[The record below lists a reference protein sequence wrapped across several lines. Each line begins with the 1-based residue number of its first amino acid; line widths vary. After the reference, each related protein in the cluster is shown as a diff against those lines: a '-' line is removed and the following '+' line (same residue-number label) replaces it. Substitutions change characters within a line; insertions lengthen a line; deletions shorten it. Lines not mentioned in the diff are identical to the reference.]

1 MNDSIRNEQ
10 SHKANDTHLTDAK
23 NLFKSGTSFAG
34 LGIVLT
40 ILGRLFYLL
49 PGYISY
55 LAIGMLVAG
64 IPLLF
69 FGCYRMA
76 KGKGYH
82 GAWALLGLLS
92 LIGLIILF
100 LLPNRIENR

>member
-1 MNDSIRNEQ
+1 MNDSIPGNKSQ
-10 SHKANDTHLTDAK
+10 KANETYSTDAK
-23 NLFKSGTSFAG
+23 NLYKSGTSFAG
-34 LGIVLT
+34 LGLVLT
-40 ILGRLFYLL
+40 ILGRFFYSLL
-49 PGYISY
+49 GYISY

-64 IPLLF
+64 MPLFF

-100 LLPNRIENR
+100 LLPNRIEHK